1 MENYTQPALENI
13 IAKTR
18 EPLIIRNKDA
28 IIEEFGRLNNRNFTG
43 KHYAK
48 MDTLLAVAA
57 AGCIREKRPVPQ
69 SWFIIAFGADAHEFH
84 TSYQKAFPK
93 QSMKY
98 AIEDYLSYYAGIFG
112 CDLAYVLKLCKLNDS
127 LKSCTPH
134 VGAAAILCAASSRQK
149 DEICSAL
156 GTTKMTV
163 GRKRLTLC
171 RE

>member
-18 EPLIIRNKDA
+18 EPLIIKNKDA
-28 IIEEFGRLNNRNFTG
+28 IIEEFDRLNNRNFTG
-43 KHYAK
+43 KHHAK

-69 SWFIIAFGADAHEFH
+69 PWFISVFSADAHEFH

-93 QSMKY
+93 QSRKY
-98 AIEDYLSYYAGIFG
+98 AIEDYLGYYAGIFG
-112 CDLAYVLKLCKLNDS
+112 CDLAYVLKLYKLNDG

-134 VGAAAILCAASSRQK
+134 VGAAAILCAASPRQDDK
-149 DEICSAL
+149 ICSAL
-156 GTTKMTV
+156 GTTQITIR
-163 GRKRLTLC
+163 RKQLTLC